1 MLFIACSKRATTQ
14 ESNFDTR
21 RGWTVK
27 CLNANIFVQA
37 KMRILIISG
46 LFLFFLGCGG
56 GSDVSPSAPQITN
69 LKVEPQTICVGST
82 ATISF
87 TLVDANDDEIIW
99 GAGLSTGE
107 HGGVNPSIGN
117 VPSGTTVRTNFDAA
131 TSGRHNHQ
139 VLLRIVATDIGG
151 LQGESSEI
159 ELFVFNC

>member
-1 MLFIACSKRATTQ
+1 
-14 ESNFDTR
+14 
-21 RGWTVK
+21 
-27 CLNANIFVQA
+27 
-37 KMRILIISG
+37 MRIFAIAF
-46 LFLFFLGCGG
+46 LFLLIVGCGG
-56 GSDVSPSAPQITN
+56 GSDVSPSAPQIVN
-69 LKVEPQTICVGST
+69 LKVEPQTICVGTT

-117 VPSGTTVRTNFDAA
+117 VPAGTTVHTSFDAA

-139 VLLRIVATDIGG
+139 VLLKIVATDISG
-151 LQGESSEI
+151 LKGESSEI